1 MHFWRA
7 HPVRSPLSSE
17 QQLDHYAANNSI
29 RSETGT
35 TATPATTD
43 FRFPLP
49 LPTEANRELDD
60 ARRENSRGAAK
71 PIEIFRR
78 VKGGSLEDCRKS
90 GRFLFVRRPPQRKA
104 EEAQR
109 V

>member
-1 MHFWRA
+1 
-7 HPVRSPLSSE
+7 
-17 QQLDHYAANNSI
+17 
-29 RSETGT
+29 
-35 TATPATTD
+35 
-43 FRFPLP
+43 
-49 LPTEANRELDD
+49 LDD

-78 VKGGSLEDCRKS
+78 FKGGSLEDCRKS